1 MTAAAEPIT
10 EFKQV
15 ASWRHTAIVVT
26 IMIAVAVQ
34 GLMFQSKASE
44 ARLPRGPMVYLSLIV
59 MELALIYLVWRGIK
73 STGTTLRDL
82 IGGRWQSLADV
93 LRDIALAF
101 VLWLVLIG
109 IALAWRRVAG
119 GSGLP
124 TSVTAM
130 LPQTATEILMWIG
143 LSVSAGAAEEIVFR
157 GYLQRQ
163 FAALTKSS
171 WIALAMQALLF
182 GVSHGYQG
190 IDAML
195 RITLLAVAFGLMA
208 LWRRS
213 LRPGIIAHA
222 WTDIASGVFHA

>member
-1 MTAAAEPIT
+1 MTAAPET
-10 EFKQV
+10 EFKRI
-15 ASWRHTAIVVT
+15 ASWRHLAVVVA

-34 GLMFQSKASE
+34 GLMFQSKAGE
-44 ARLPRGPMVYLSLIV
+44 ARLPRGAIVYLSLIL

-73 STGTTLRDL
+73 STDTTLRDL
-82 IGGRWQSLADV
+82 IGGRWQSALDV

-109 IALAWRRVAG
+109 IALLWKAAAG
-119 GSGLP
+119 GNGLP

-130 LPQTATEILMWIG
+130 LPQTAPEITMWIA
-143 LSVSAGAAEEIVFR
+143 LSISAGVAEEIVFR
-157 GYLQRQ
+157 GYLQKQ
-163 FAALTKSS
+163 FAALTGSS

-182 GVSHGYQG
+182 GISHGYQG

-195 RITLLAVAFGLMA
+195 RITLLALAFGLMA
-208 LWRRS
+208 LWRKS

-222 WTDIASGVFHA
+222 WTDIASGVFRA

>member
-1 MTAAAEPIT
+1 MTAAPEPEI
-10 EFKQV
+10 KQI
-15 ASWRHTAIVVT
+15 ASWRHLAIVVA
-26 IMIAVAVQ
+26 IMIAVAAQ
-34 GLMFQSKASE
+34 GLLFQSRAGGGE
-44 ARLPRGPMVYLSLIV
+44 ARLPRGPLVYLSLIL
-59 MELALIYLVWRGIK
+59 MELALIYLGWRGVK
-73 STGTTLRDL
+73 ATGTTLPDL
-82 IGGRWQSLADV
+82 IGGRWQSAMDV

-109 IALAWRRVAG
+109 IALVWRAVDG

-130 LPQTATEILMWIG
+130 LPQTAPEITMWIA
-143 LSVSAGAAEEIVFR
+143 LSISAGVAEEIVFR

-163 FAALTKSS
+163 FAAVTGSS
-171 WIALAMQALLF
+171 WIALAIQALLF

-208 LWRRS
+208 LWRKS

-222 WTDIASGVFHA
+222 WTDIASGVFRA

>member
-1 MTAAAEPIT
+1 MTAAVEPKG
-10 EFKQV
+10 EFKQI
-15 ASWRHTAIVVT
+15 ASWRHLAVVVA

-34 GLMFQSKASE
+34 GLMFQAQSNQ
-44 ARLPRGPMVYLSLIV
+44 ARLPRGAMVYLSLIL
-59 MELALIYLVWRGIK
+59 MELALIYLVWRGVK

-82 IGGRWQSLADV
+82 ISGRWESAADV

-101 VLWLVLIG
+101 VLWLTLIG
-109 IALAWRRVAG
+109 IALTWRAFAG

-130 LPQTATEILMWIG
+130 LPQTPIEIIMWIG
-143 LSVSAGAAEEIVFR
+143 LSISAGAAEEIVFR

-163 FAALTKSS
+163 FAALTGSS
-171 WIALAMQALLF
+171 WIALAAQALLF

-208 LWRRS
+208 LWRKS

>member
-1 MTAAAEPIT
+1 MTAAPET
-10 EFKQV
+10 EFKRI
-15 ASWRHTAIVVT
+15 ASWRHLAVVVA

-34 GLMFQSKASE
+34 GLMFQSKAGE
-44 ARLPRGPMVYLSLIV
+44 ARLPRGAIVYLSLIL

-73 STGTTLRDL
+73 STDTTLRDL
-82 IGGRWQSLADV
+82 IGGRWQSALDV

-109 IALAWRRVAG
+109 IALLWKAVAG
-119 GSGLP
+119 GNGLP

-130 LPQTATEILMWIG
+130 LPQTAPEITMWIA
-143 LSVSAGAAEEIVFR
+143 LSISAGVAEEIVFR
-157 GYLQRQ
+157 GYLQKQ
-163 FAALTKSS
+163 FAALTGSS

-182 GVSHGYQG
+182 GISHGYQG

-195 RITLLAVAFGLMA
+195 RITLLALAFGLMA
-208 LWRRS
+208 LWRKS

-222 WTDIASGVFHA
+222 WTDIASGVFRA